1 MTAMQMMNQRRI
13 QQHNEELAVFE
24 TEHAAIMLKWEAAR
38 HEVDAVKRAAEE
50 ARVATRRENEAE
62 KEKWEAVVQAA
73 EDDKKASMGRMQR
86 TLNKL
91 SSASTKAK
99 EETEAA
105 QVELEEQR
113 SANEALQRQS
123 AQTDKLFVKQ
133 EAEFVAQL
141 DEAQEAEA
149 EARLKEAT
157 SHAAMEE
164 AMAARAVAERTLFL
178 KLEAME
184 ASKMEDVKAS

>member
-1 MTAMQMMNQRRI
+1 
-13 QQHNEELAVFE
+13 
-24 TEHAAIMLKWEAAR
+24 
-38 HEVDAVKRAAEE
+38 
-50 ARVATRRENEAE
+50 
-62 KEKWEAVVQAA
+62 
-73 EDDKKASMGRMQR
+73 MGRMQR